1 MVVLMIS
8 ACVALATLTASV
20 DPVTLVRDIVTGL
33 VVFDDLPKTLGGL
46 VSVVLMDSATLGKM
60 ISAAAVT

>member
-1 MVVLMIS
+1 MIS

-33 VVFDDLPKTLGGL
+33 VVFDDLPKTLAGL